1 MSAWLFYALLS
12 AASAAL
18 VAIFGKIGLQQ
29 LDANTATAV
38 RAIVM
43 ALFLVGVVV
52 AQGKLNLVGTVFAD
66 KKALLFIIL
75 SGVAGALSW
84 LFYFMAIKS
93 GEVSKVAPI
102 DKLSVVFAVVLAVIL
117 FGEKVSLVAGIG
129 IALITG
135 GALMVALG

>member
-1 MSAWLFYALLS
+1 MSAWLVYALLS
-12 AASAAL
+12 AATAAL
-18 VAIFGKIGLQQ
+18 VAIFGKVGLQH

-38 RAIVM
+38 RAVVM

-52 AQGKLNLVGTVFAD
+52 VQGKLNLISTVFAD
-66 KKALLFIIL
+66 KKALLFILL

-102 DKLSVVFAVVLAVIL
+102 DKLSVVFAVILAVIL
-117 FGEKVSLVAGIG
+117 FGEKVSLIAGIG
-129 IALITG
+129 VALITCG
-135 GALMVALG
+135 TLMVALG

>member
-52 AQGKLNLVGTVFAD
+52 AQGKLNLVATVLAD

-102 DKLSVVFAVVLAVIL
+102 DKLSVVFAVLLAVIL

-129 IALITG
+129 IALITA